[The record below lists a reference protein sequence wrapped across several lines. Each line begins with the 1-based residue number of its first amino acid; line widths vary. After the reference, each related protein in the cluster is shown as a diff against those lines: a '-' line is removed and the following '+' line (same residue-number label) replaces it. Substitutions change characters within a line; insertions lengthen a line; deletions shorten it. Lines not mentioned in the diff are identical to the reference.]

1 VPLSAVYDM
10 TLGEFLKY
18 LEGIS
23 ERHDLKRKDEERQAV
38 LIGAYTG
45 HYVNSR
51 RPTSPKEFIDAIYE
65 EKKNITVEE
74 ADEIIDRANRLME
87 EIENG
92 GRDKE

>member
-1 VPLSAVYDM
+1 MNAVYDM
-10 TLGEFLKY
+10 TLGEFLNY
-18 LEGIS
+18 LEGIG
-23 ERHDLKRKDEERQAV
+23 ERLDRQRKDEEKQAA

-51 RPTSPKEFIDAIYE
+51 RPTPVNEFIDA
-65 EKKNITVEE
+65 
-74 ADEIIDRANRLME
+74 IIDRANRLVE

>member
-1 VPLSAVYDM
+1 MNAVYDM
-10 TLGEFLKY
+10 TLGEFLNY

-23 ERHDLKRKDEERQAV
+23 ERLDRQRKDEEKQAA

-51 RPTSPKEFIDAIYE
+51 RPTPVNEFIDAIYE
-65 EKKNITVEE
+65 EKTKITVEE
-74 ADEIIDRANRLME
+74 ADEIIDRANRLVE